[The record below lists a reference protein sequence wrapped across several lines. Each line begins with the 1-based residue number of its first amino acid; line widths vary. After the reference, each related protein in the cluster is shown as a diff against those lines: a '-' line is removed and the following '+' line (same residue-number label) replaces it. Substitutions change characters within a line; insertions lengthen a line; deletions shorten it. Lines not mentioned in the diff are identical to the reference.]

1 MRTWKLVVIMAV
13 AALAACLFCGCASA
27 NNSTPESDVDE
38 VAQMSDQVSDEVEPE
53 YMLSMDPFYVL
64 VMGLDTGDGT
74 VEDGASKSRSD
85 TMMLV
90 RVDPNTR
97 EIGLLSVPRDTYAWI
112 NDTDNKIN
120 EAYYIDGPE
129 AAIDQVELLTGVRA
143 DYYMTTTFVGFTD
156 LIDGLGGV
164 DAYVP
169 IDMDFKNIV
178 TGDQEYLTAGDQ
190 HLTGGQA
197 LVLARVR
204 KAYSWD
210 GDTHRQTNSRGM
222 VENII
227 RMVASNPDMATQYA
241 DLLYKDCETNLD
253 RQAFDG
259 YVQLFCENADQINFV
274 DGTTPYENGMDESI
288 DMWVVYRDEDT
299 SHACAEAVNNHEDPQ
314 AIVPLPDTY

>member
-1 MRTWKLVVIMAV
+1 
-13 AALAACLFCGCASA
+13 
-27 NNSTPESDVDE
+27 
-38 VAQMSDQVSDEVEPE
+38 MSDQVSDAVEPE
-53 YMLSMDPFYVL
+53 YELSMDPFYVL
-64 VMGLDTGDGT
+64 VMGLDSRDGT

-97 EIGLLSVPRDTYAWI
+97 EIGLLSIPRDTYAWVD
-112 NDTDNKIN
+112 NTDNKIN

-156 LIDGLGGV
+156 FIDGIGGV

-169 IDMDFKNIV
+169 IDMDFKNII
-178 TGDQEYLTAGDQ
+178 TGDREYLTAGDQ

-222 VENII
+222 VQTII
-227 RMVASNPDMATQYA
+227 RNAASNPDQVAA
-241 DLLYKDCETNLD
+241 WSDILYKDCETNLD

-259 YVQLFCENADQINFV
+259 YVQLFCEHADEITFV
-274 DGTTPYENGMDESI
+274 DGTTPYANGMDDAI
-288 DMWVVYRDEDT
+288 GLWVVYRDEET
-299 SHACAEAVNNHEDPQ
+299 SHACAEAVNNHEDPK
-314 AIVPLPDTY
+314 AIVPLPETY